1 LTDLDTFSTLLRSR
15 VSPTP
20 EEPFPE
26 ANKSAEADQL
36 VSVDEEKQ
44 SSSESSEDEN
54 STNGSID
61 SDVARLLAKFDMQ
74 TLHKIVE
81 QLDDEVTK
89 MNRCS
94 KPDYVCAKTSDRK
107 SAEKVDDEV
116 PAIEFDQAS
125 GSDSGVAS
133 TARKRHLPE

>member
-1 LTDLDTFSTLLRSR
+1 MTDLDTFSTLLKSR
-15 VSPTP
+15 VSPTL
-20 EEPFPE
+20 EEPLTE
-26 ANKSAEADQL
+26 VDNSADA
-36 VSVDEEKQ
+36 VSVDEKQ

-61 SDVARLLAKFDMQ
+61 SDVAKLLAKFDLQ

-81 QLDDEVTK
+81 QLDDEVKK

-94 KPDYVCAKTSDRK
+94 KPDYVCAKATDRK
-107 SAEKVDDEV
+107 SAEKVDEEV

-125 GSDSGVAS
+125 GGSDSGIAS

>member
-1 LTDLDTFSTLLRSR
+1 LTDLDTFSTLLRGR
-15 VSPTP
+15 ASPTAEEAIP
-20 EEPFPE
+20 EP
-26 ANKSAEADQL
+26 NKSGEV

-44 SSSESSEDEN
+44 SGSESSEDEN

-81 QLDDEVTK
+81 QLDDEMTK

-94 KPDYVCAKTSDRK
+94 KPDYVCAKTTDRK

-125 GSDSGVAS
+125 ASGSDSGVAS